1 MSDLYETMRNAPTT
15 RRYRDRP
22 VDAGAIRRV
31 LENARFAPS
40 GGNRQGWRLV
50 LVDDPGLR
58 RALRDLYLP
67 GWRAYL
73 EQTGAAKALAAVAAG
88 ELDERQITRLRSAND
103 YAEHLDEV
111 PLHIVV
117 GVDLGALALVDREL
131 DRPSIVGGASIY
143 PFVQNVLLGL
153 RAEGLGAAFT
163 TLLTPA
169 EPQVRELLDMP
180 DEIAIVGHIGVGERA
195 DPWPKRLA
203 RNPVE
208 SFAFAN
214 RWGEPLGA
222 PPGGSSD

>member
-1 MSDLYETMRNAPTT
+1 MSDLYETMRRAPTT
-15 RRYRDRP
+15 RHYRDTP
-22 VDAGAIRRV
+22 VDAAAIRRV

-50 LVDDPGLR
+50 LVDDPELR
-58 RALRDLYLP
+58 RALRDLYLS
-67 GWRAYL
+67 GWRVYL
-73 EQTGAAKALAAVAAG
+73 EQTGAAKALAAVEAG
-88 ELDERQITRLRSAND
+88 ELDESQIKPLRAAND
-103 YAEHLDEV
+103 YAEQLDAV

-143 PFVQNVLLGL
+143 TFVQNVLLGL

-169 EPQVRELLDMP
+169 ESHVRELLGIP
-180 DEIAIVGHIGVGERA
+180 DEIAIAGHIGVGERA

-214 RWGEPLGA
+214 HWGERLGA
-222 PPGGSSD
+222 SPGGPSD